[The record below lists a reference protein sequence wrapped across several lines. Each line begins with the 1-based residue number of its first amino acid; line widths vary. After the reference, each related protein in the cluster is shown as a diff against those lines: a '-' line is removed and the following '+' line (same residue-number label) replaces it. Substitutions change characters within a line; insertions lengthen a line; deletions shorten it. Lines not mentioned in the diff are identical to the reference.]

1 LLSPSPLPNINTKLS
16 CYTKDMH
23 PVEYF
28 RRNSSL
34 AALVLSSCVSVGI
47 LLVHVISTH
56 SFIYWYLGWN
66 LLLAW
71 LPLLFVVLLRKSLV
85 QHPWLAWSPMV
96 WTVLWLA
103 FLPNSFYIVSD
114 LLHLQS
120 VSTTNL
126 LYDTVMMVSFMLN
139 GLVLGYISLYQVHQE
154 LKKRLS
160 INWTNTLISLSLLVC
175 SFAIYLGRDLRWS
188 SWDLIVSPQGILF
201 DISNQIIDPL
211 RHLQAFTT
219 TLMFFVLIG
228 TFYLVICSIVNNLLA
243 SRAGQINSSKY

>member
-1 LLSPSPLPNINTKLS
+1 
-16 CYTKDMH
+16 MH
-23 PVEYF
+23 PVESF
-28 RRNSSL
+28 RRNSPL
-34 AALVLSSCVSVGI
+34 AALVLSSCVSLGI

-56 SFIYWYLGWN
+56 NLMYWYLGWN

-71 LPLLFVVLLRKSLV
+71 LPLLFVVLLRKSLTY
-85 QHPWLAWSPMV
+85 HPWLAWSPMI

-120 VSTTNL
+120 VSTTDL

-139 GLVLGYISLYQVHQE
+139 GLVLGYISLYQVHKE
-154 LKKRLS
+154 LKERLS
-160 INWTNTLISLSLLVC
+160 INWTNGLVSLSLLVC

-188 SWDLIVSPQGILF
+188 SWDLIVNPQGILF
-201 DISNQIIDPL
+201 DISNQIIDPSH
-211 RHLQAFTT
+211 HLQAFTT

-228 TFYLVICSIVNNLLA
+228 TFYLVICSIVNNLLI
-243 SRAGQINSSKY
+243 SKPSQVNSPRY

>member
-1 LLSPSPLPNINTKLS
+1 
-16 CYTKDMH
+16 MQ

-28 RRNSSL
+28 RRNPTL
-34 AALVLSSCVSVGI
+34 AALVLSSCVSLGI

-71 LPLLFVVLLRKSLV
+71 LPLLFVVLLRESLGH
-85 QHPWLAWSPMV
+85 HPWLAWRPMI

-114 LLHLQS
+114 LLHLQG
-120 VSTTNL
+120 VSTTDL

-139 GLVLGYISLYQVHQE
+139 GLVLGYISLYQVHGE

-160 INWTNTLISLSLLVC
+160 ANWANSLVSLSIIVC

-188 SWDLIVSPQGILF
+188 SWDLIVNPQGILF

-211 RHLQAFTT
+211 HHLQAFTT

-228 TFYLVICSIVNNLLA
+228 TFYLLICSIVNNLLTA
-243 SRAGQINSSKY
+243 KHSPVTNPKY

>member
-1 LLSPSPLPNINTKLS
+1 MQSI
-16 CYTKDMH
+16 
-23 PVEYF
+23 EYF
-28 RRNSSL
+28 RRNSTL
-34 AALVLSSCVSVGI
+34 AALVFSSCASIGI
-47 LLVHVISTH
+47 LAVHIISTH

-71 LPLLFVVLLRKSLV
+71 LPLLFVILLRRSLAY
-85 QHPWLAWSPMV
+85 HPWLALRPMV

-120 VSTTNL
+120 VSTTDL

-139 GLVLGYISLYQVHQE
+139 GLLLGYISLYQVHLE
-154 LKKRLS
+154 LKKRLIS
-160 INWTNTLISLSLLVC
+160 VAWTNGLISLSLVVC

-188 SWDLIVSPQGILF
+188 SWDLIVNPQGILF

-211 RHLQAFTT
+211 HHLQAFTT
-219 TLMFFVLIG
+219 TLMFFVLLG
-228 TFYLVICSIVNNLLA
+228 TFYLVICSIMNNLRP
-243 SRAGQINSSKY
+243 SKPSQIAHSKY

>member
-1 LLSPSPLPNINTKLS
+1 
-16 CYTKDMH
+16 MH
-23 PVEYF
+23 PVDYF
-28 RRNSSL
+28 RRNPTL
-34 AALVLSSCVSVGI
+34 AVLVLSSCVSFAI
-47 LLVHVISTH
+47 LLVHIVSTH

-71 LPLLFVVLLRKSLV
+71 LPLLFVIFLRKSLV
-85 QHPWLAWSPMV
+85 YQPWLAWRPMI

-120 VSTTNL
+120 VSTTDL

-139 GLVLGYISLYQVHQE
+139 GLVLGYISLYQVHRE

-160 INWTNTLISLSLLVC
+160 VNWTNTLIGLSLLVC

-188 SWDLIVSPQGILF
+188 SWDLIANPQGILF
-201 DISNQIIDPL
+201 DISNQIIDPIH
-211 RHLQAFTT
+211 HLQAFTT
-219 TLMFFVLIG
+219 TLMFFVLLG

-243 SRAGQINSSKY
+243 SKHDQINSPKY